1 MKKRGL
7 GKGLEALLKNDTLLE
22 GAENTQQTIDIE
34 TVVANPF
41 QPRKTFSVEALAE
54 LAASIRQ
61 HGIIQPLVVR
71 QIGDS
76 QYELIAG
83 ERRLR
88 AAKEAGLNQVP
99 VVIHNVSDEDSAS
112 FALIE
117 NIQREDLNV
126 IEKARGIKKLS
137 EDFSYTH
144 EQCAKLLG
152 QSRSSITNL
161 LRLLELEDE
170 VQQAVIAGRID
181 MGHARAL
188 LGVEGA
194 LQHSLLQQI
203 GLHGLTVRETEALI
217 NQHKAPRQKEKK
229 NKKLNNNAMLAS
241 ELTERLGVKA
251 SVRANQQGQQKVTLT
266 FASEI
271 AFREWLKQINLQ
283 P

>member
-54 LAASIRQ
+54 LTASIRQ

-71 QIGDS
+71 QIGGS

-170 VQQAVIAGRID
+170 VQQAVMVGKID

-217 NQHKAPRQKEKK
+217 NQHKAPRQKEKN